1 MKTQTS
7 NTESSDKKGVLVISL
22 LTGVIGGLC
31 CVTPVVLVLL
41 GLATVTVAADIGNV
55 LYGQWRW
62 AFRLG
67 ALAFLVLALVIYFR
81 KKGICSLDQAK
92 RQRNRILN
100 VSLLVLTIATT
111 VYLLWTYVIIHYWGI
126 AAGLPWAQYDESWA
140 VPVAGAVF
148 AVGGIVWWLF
158 VRRHRARQQS
168 NSLM

>member
-7 NTESSDKKGVLVISL
+7 NPESSDKKGVLVISL

-55 LYGQWRW
+55 LYDQWRW

-81 KKGICSLDQAK
+81 KNGICSLDQAK

-111 VYLLWTYVIIHYWGI
+111 VYLLWTYVIVHYWGI

-158 VRRHRARQQS
+158 VRRRSRPRE
-168 NSLM
+168 